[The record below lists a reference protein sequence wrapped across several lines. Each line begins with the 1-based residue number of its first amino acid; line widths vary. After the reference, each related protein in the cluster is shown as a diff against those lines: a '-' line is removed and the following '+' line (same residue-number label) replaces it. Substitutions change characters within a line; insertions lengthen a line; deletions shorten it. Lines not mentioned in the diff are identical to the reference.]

1 MVKLAV
7 EAMLGKKL
15 KDSKYGTGLLPQT
28 KLYAVKVPVFSG
40 EKFADVDTYL
50 GPEMK
55 STGEVLGVDLELDV
69 AIYKGFVASNT
80 DIPLK
85 GGLYISLKDVDKE
98 EAVEIIK
105 KYEVLGF
112 QIYTSKGTG
121 EYLENKGIKNEI
133 IDSESTLKLICEK
146 EINIV
151 INTPTIGNDLT
162 SKAFKIRRKAAE
174 YRVPVFT
181 CIDTAKVFLTA
192 IEVKKSGRKIN
203 YRTIN
208 YYRE

>member
-1 MVKLAV
+1 MP
-7 EAMLGKKL
+7 
-15 KDSKYGTGLLPQT
+15 ST

-55 STGEVLGVDLELDV
+55 STGEVLGVDLKLDI

-80 DIPLK
+80 DIPLD

-98 EAVEIIK
+98 ESIDIIK

-112 QIYTSKGTG
+112 KIYTSKGTG
-121 EYLENKGIKNEI
+121 EYLKEKGIKNQV
-133 IDSESTLKLICEK
+133 IDSEGTLKLIAKK

-162 SKAFKIRRKAAE
+162 SEAFKIRRKAAE

-181 CIDTAKVFLTA
+181 CIDTAKVFLIA
-192 IEVKKSGRKIN
+192 VEVKKSGRKIN

-208 YYRE
+208 YYLD

>member
-7 EAMLGKKL
+7 QAMLGKKL
-15 KDSKYGTGLLPQT
+15 KDSKYGIGLLPES

-69 AIYKGFVASNT
+69 AIYKGFLASNT
-80 DIPLK
+80 DIPLQ
-85 GGLYISLKDVDKE
+85 GGLYVSLKDVDKE
-98 EAVEIIK
+98 EAVDIIK
-105 KYEVLGF
+105 EYEKLGF
-112 QIYTSKGTG
+112 KIYTSKGTG
-121 EYLENKGIKNEI
+121 KYLDKNGIENQV
-133 IDSESTLKLICEK
+133 IDNKSTLKRITEK

-162 SKAFKIRRKAAE
+162 SGAFKIRRKAAE

-181 CIDTAKVFLTA
+181 CIDTAKVFLVA
-192 IEVKKSGRKIN
+192 IEVKKSGKTIN

-208 YYRE
+208 YYID